1 LLPLTAAAGL
11 LLQSLAFSIFF
22 LSRSAA
28 SSMHLWWNADA
39 CLLLLSDAAPVLA
52 ASIPGFRKALLNG
65 NSAIYGLLSML
76 FVYSAIVMSSQSSD
90 QYQLSAYLFIPVC
103 IIAGGVALYLPSRLM
118 LFSATLLPV
127 VILNVLPRQYCLWDS
142 LEAEREADRAL
153 RRLAATLPD
162 DMPRMLG
169 LAYSRMALGKTPP
182 PHFGAISVDMAI
194 SDLAGRGPFACFH
207 RIGEKEGCWFVELFQ
222 NEQRAIHGAPPAVEP
237 LNFGCSIIDSHRD
250 DPIEMLIYECPD
262 DAGMRKAVSR

>member
-1 LLPLTAAAGL
+1 
-11 LLQSLAFSIFF
+11 
-22 LSRSAA
+22 
-28 SSMHLWWNADA
+28 
-39 CLLLLSDAAPVLA
+39 
-52 ASIPGFRKALLNG
+52 
-65 NSAIYGLLSML
+65 ML

-162 DMPRMLG
+162 DMR
-169 LAYSRMALGKTPP
+169 
-182 PHFGAISVDMAI
+182 
-194 SDLAGRGPFACFH
+194 ACLVWP
-207 RIGEKEGCWFVELFQ
+207 IPEWLSEKLLRRTSERYRLTW
-222 NEQRAIHGAPPAVEP
+222 R
-237 LNFGCSIIDSHRD
+237 
-250 DPIEMLIYECPD
+250 
-262 DAGMRKAVSR
+262 